1 MSKRTI
7 SITPQYFNMS
17 SKKNKKVKESLSQVN
32 INTSSIRQLLLDKLK
47 EHKKTRKI
55 EPSNITPLQEK
66 TFDESCKEVKETSN
80 EVNSNLVNPMQSVMQ
95 PATQTQSVMQPA
107 TQMQSVTP
115 MQSVIQS
122 VTPMQSEIYTPI
134 DRPYYGSDKPYG
146 NLKNGTKPTYKQMN
160 QNPIETK
167 ESGQTMKSLELMEP
181 IILEEK
187 EVKKTF
193 KLGKNDKTKT
203 ISVLIKNNK
212 TRKKV
217 EDAKTEHK
225 KKNMST
231 IKNYLKE
238 KNLIKFG
245 STAPSKLLREMFE
258 TSELCGG
265 ISNENK
271 DVLIHNFDK

>member
-7 SITPQYFNMS
+7 SIDPQFFNI
-17 SKKNKKVKESLSQVN
+17 SKKKKKIIPSEVN
-32 INTSSIRQLLLDKLK
+32 INATNIRQLLLDKLR

-55 EPSNITPLQEK
+55 ETSLKTPIVNTPLQNK
-66 TFDESCKEVKETSN
+66 TFDESSKETDK
-80 EVNSNLVNPMQSVMQ
+80 
-95 PATQTQSVMQPA
+95 TQS
-107 TQMQSVTP
+107 
-115 MQSVIQS
+115 I
-122 VTPMQSEIYTPI
+122 EPI
-134 DRPYYGSDKPYG
+134 EPIEPIESKIENIPIESTDKPYG
-146 NLKNGTKPTYKQMN
+146 NLKNGTKPTYKQMYN
-160 QNPIETK
+160 DTQKNLTSSHISSKIESDADKFVSNHFDINEPIK
-167 ESGQTMKSLELMEP
+167 EIKEIKEIKP

-193 KLGKNDKTKT
+193 KLGKMDKK

-212 TRKKV
+212 TRRKI
-217 EDAKTEHK
+217 EDIKTEYK
-225 KKNMST
+225 KKNLAT

-271 DVLIHNFDK
+271 DVLLHNFDK

>member
-55 EPSNITPLQEK
+55 ETKITPLQEK
-66 TFDESCKEVKETSN
+66 TFDESCKEIKAGAESLTVKDEINEVESN
-80 EVNSNLVNPMQSVMQ
+80 EVIPIQSLQTQIVSH
-95 PATQTQSVMQPA
+95 TQTIPQIQNAIQHTQQSQI
-107 TQMQSVTP
+107 S
-115 MQSVIQS
+115 ILH
-122 VTPMQSEIYTPI
+122 
-134 DRPYYGSDKPYG
+134 DRTDKPYG

-160 QNPIETK
+160 QISELKEPYPVEPIEST
-167 ESGQTMKSLELMEP
+167 P

-193 KLGKNDKTKT
+193 NLGKNYKTKT

-217 EDAKTEHK
+217 EDEKTEHK
-225 KKNMST
+225 KKNIST

>member
-7 SITPQYFNMS
+7 SISPQFFNMS
-17 SKKNKKVKESLSQVN
+17 KKKKKIIPSEVN
-32 INTSSIRQLLLDKLK
+32 INASNIRQLLLDKLK

-55 EPSNITPLQEK
+55 ETTPTPLLQDK
-66 TFDESCKEVKETSN
+66 TFEESCNEKEENSPISSN
-80 EVNSNLVNPMQSVMQ
+80 ATTVNPISSN
-95 PATQTQSVMQPA
+95 ATSSNA
-107 TQMQSVTP
+107 TSSNP
-115 MQSVIQS
+115 ISI
-122 VTPMQSEIYTPI
+122 SENDTIK
-134 DRPYYGSDKPYG
+134 DKPYG
-146 NLKNGTKPTYKQMN
+146 NLKNGSKPTYKMYQT
-160 QNPIETK
+160 QSHPGHPDQSYSQQVQPDFIED
-167 ESGQTMKSLELMEP
+167 P

-193 KLGKNDKTKT
+193 KLGKSGRT

-217 EDAKTEHK
+217 EDKKTEHK
-225 KKNMST
+225 KTHLST

-245 STAPSKLLREMFE
+245 TTAPSKLLREMFE

-265 ISNENK
+265 ILNKNK